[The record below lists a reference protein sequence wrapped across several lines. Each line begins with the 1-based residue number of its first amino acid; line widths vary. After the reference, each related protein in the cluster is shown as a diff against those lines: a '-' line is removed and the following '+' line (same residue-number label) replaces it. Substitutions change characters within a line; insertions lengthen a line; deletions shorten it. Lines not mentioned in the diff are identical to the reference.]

1 MAQRHI
7 LVVEDDAAIS
17 QFLTSSLSAAGFST
31 SICKTLQKAIESFTN
46 KKPQLVIL
54 DLELP
59 DGDGKDFIKQLR
71 ESSDI
76 PIIVLSARQS
86 EQEKV
91 VCFEIG
97 ADDYLPKPFGI
108 KELLARVQ
116 LAMKRAE
123 KMTLRDD
130 VYSLDGL
137 EVDSANG
144 LISLHQELL
153 HLTPIE
159 HKLLIALAKAP
170 GRIFTHQQLLA
181 SVWGDAYINDTHYL
195 RIHMGRLRAKIERD
209 PASPRFII
217 TELGIGYRLAAN

>member
-1 MAQRHI
+1 MQ
-7 LVVEDDAAIS
+7 
-17 QFLTSSLSAAGFST
+17 
-31 SICKTLQKAIESFTN
+31 SFTS

-91 VCFEIG
+91 ICFEIG
-97 ADDYLPKPFGI
+97 ADDYLQKPFGI

-123 KMTLRDD
+123 KMILRDD
-130 VYSLDGL
+130 VYSLAGL
-137 EVDSANG
+137 EVDTANG
-144 LISLHQELL
+144 LISLHNEPL

-159 HKLLIALAKAP
+159 YKLLIALAKAP
-170 GRIFTHQQLLA
+170 GKVFTHQQLLA

-217 TELGIGYRLAAN
+217 TELGIGYRLATN

>member
-1 MAQRHI
+1 MVQRHI

-17 QFLTSSLSAAGFST
+17 QFLTSSLSAAGFSA
-31 SICKTLQKAIESFTN
+31 SICKTLKKAAESFTS

-71 ESSDI
+71 VSSDI
-76 PIIVLSARQS
+76 PVIVLSARQC

-91 VCFEIG
+91 LCFEIG

-108 KELLARVQ
+108 RELLARVQ
-116 LAMKRAE
+116 LAMRRAG

-137 EVDSANG
+137 EIDSANG
-144 LISLHQELL
+144 LISLHQEVL

-170 GRIFTHQQLLA
+170 GRIFTHQHLLA

-195 RIHMGRLRAKIERD
+195 RIHMGRLRAKIERN

>member
-1 MAQRHI
+1 MVQRHI

-17 QFLTSSLSAAGFST
+17 QFLISSLSAAGFSA
-31 SICKTLQKAIESFTN
+31 SICKTLQKAMQSFTS

-91 VCFEIG
+91 ICFEIG
-97 ADDYLPKPFGI
+97 ADDYLQKPFGI

-123 KMTLRDD
+123 KMILRDD
-130 VYSLDGL
+130 VYSLAGL
-137 EVDSANG
+137 EVDTANG
-144 LISLHQELL
+144 LISLHNEPL

-159 HKLLIALAKAP
+159 YKLLIALAKAP
-170 GRIFTHQQLLA
+170 GKVFTHQQLLA

-217 TELGIGYRLAAN
+217 TELGIGYRLATN